1 MSDKKVFS
9 RRNILIGMG
18 AAVGLGA
25 AGVSW
30 RAYDQGVFSVG
41 QGPAYE
47 AWESWQSGGAGQPLD
62 MVRTAILAANPHDI
76 QPWLFSVASSSINVY
91 IDPGRNL
98 GTVDPF
104 GREVHIGLGCA
115 LENLVLAAEA
125 GGFTPSLKLMPDASD
140 PTHIAAI
147 DILPGNK
154 STSDLYNAI
163 PLRHTNRGAYEIRV
177 VPNETLDALKSLNQE
192 SDIGVLW
199 FSSDDERKSA
209 GDLIIASTEAF
220 IADKVM
226 SGDSSKWMRQDWQ
239 DIQRYK
245 DGITLD
251 AQGLSSIMLLAA
263 KILPAQSQDENDKY
277 WLQSTKDVHVA
288 TAGAFGLI
296 VAKDGRDSVQRLKG
310 GRLWQRMHLWA
321 TNGGIGMH
329 PLNQVI
335 ECAERESVLGS
346 EPKITNQLKALT
358 GPGWQPLMMFRLG
371 YATTK
376 AMASP
381 RRPAE
386 EVLR

>member
-1 MSDKKVFS
+1 MGDKNIIT
-9 RRNILIGMG
+9 RRNLLIGAG
-18 AAVGLGA
+18 AAVALGA
-25 AGVSW
+25 AGVGL
-30 RAYDQGVFSVG
+30 RAYDQGVFSAG

-47 AWESWQSGGAGQPLD
+47 AWEGWQPEGAELPLD
-62 MVRTAILAANPHDI
+62 MVRSAILAANPHDI
-76 QPWLFSVASSSINVY
+76 QPWLFSVASSSIDVY
-91 IDPGRNL
+91 ADASRNL

-104 GREVHIGLGCA
+104 GREMHIGLGCA

-125 GGFTPSLKLMPDASD
+125 GGFVSSLRLMPDASD
-140 PTHIAAI
+140 PTHIATI
-147 DILPGNK
+147 DISPGNK

-163 PLRHTNRGAYEIRV
+163 PLRHTNRGPYEKRV
-177 VPNETLDALKSLNQE
+177 VPNETLDALKSLNHDA
-192 SDIGVLW
+192 DIDVLW

-209 GDLIIASTEAF
+209 GDLIITSTEAF
-220 IADKVM
+220 IADKEM
-226 SGDSSKWMRQDWQ
+226 SSDSSKWMRQDWQ
-239 DIQRYK
+239 DIQRHK

-251 AQGLSSIMLLAA
+251 AQGLSSLMLLAG
-263 KILPAQSQDENDKY
+263 KILPAQSQEESDKY

-296 VAKDGRDSVQRLKG
+296 VAKDGRDSVQRLNG

-321 TNGGIGMH
+321 SAGGVGMH
-329 PLNQVI
+329 PLNQTI

-346 EPKITNQLKALT
+346 EPKITNKLKELT
-358 GPGWQPLMMFRLG
+358 GPDWQPLMMFRLG
-371 YATTK
+371 YPTMN